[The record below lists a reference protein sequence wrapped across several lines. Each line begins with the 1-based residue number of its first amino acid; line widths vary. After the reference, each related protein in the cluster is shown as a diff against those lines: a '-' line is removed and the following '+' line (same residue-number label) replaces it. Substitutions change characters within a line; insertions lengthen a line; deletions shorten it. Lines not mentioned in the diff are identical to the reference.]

1 MINQEEEDKRSK
13 EKERYEGRRE
23 KGKRRG
29 RKRGEKDGPKIRM
42 FNHKFLQ
49 TFCLENVAK

>member
-29 RKRGEKDGPKIRM
+29 RKRGKKDGPKIRM